1 MQEELSAFRAEAEA
15 REAEKLTAKK
25 GAKKYFQVT
34 VKNTKTKKVIKGVKL
49 TLKVYTGKKY
59 KTYTVKSNSKG
70 IAKLNVKSLTVGTHK
85 VVVNSAN
92 KYCVAKAK
100 TSTIKITK

>member
-1 MQEELSAFRAEAEA
+1 MF
-15 REAEKLTAKK
+15 LTVTW
-25 GAKKYFQVT
+25 KYFFAPFFAV
-34 VKNTKTKKVIKGVKL
+34 NFLGVKL
-49 TLKVYTGKKY
+49 TLKVYTGQKY

-85 VVVNSAN
+85 VVVKSAN